1 MSDISLIETKEIDEK
16 IQMVLRQ
23 TDYTADQAK
32 QKLEAFDYNE
42 INVIKDYM
50 GIDIKKQESNNKQSS
65 SINQQIYKQI
75 RTKLDGSMREYRE
88 KKNEKL

>member
-88 KKNEKL
+88 KKKTE

>member
-32 QKLEAFDYNE
+32 EKLEAFDYNE

-50 GIDIKKQESNNKQSS
+50 GIDMKKQESNNKQSS
-65 SINQQIYKQI
+65 SINQQIYK
-75 RTKLDGSMREYRE
+75 L
-88 KKNEKL
+88 LV

>member
-1 MSDISLIETKEIDEK
+1 MSEISLIETKEIDEK
-16 IQMVLRQ
+16 VQMVLRQ
-23 TDYTADQAK
+23 TDYTADKAK
-32 QKLEAFDYNE
+32 QKLEIFDYNE

-50 GIDIKKQESNNKQSS
+50 GIDIKKQTTNTNPSS

-88 KKNEKL
+88 KKKQE

>member
-32 QKLEAFDYNE
+32 EKLEAFDYNE

-75 RTKLDGSMREYRE
+75 RTKLDGSMREYRV
-88 KKNEKL
+88 KKKTE

>member
-32 QKLEAFDYNE
+32 EKLEAFNYNE

-50 GIDIKKQESNNKQSS
+50 GIDMKKQESNNKQSS

-88 KKNEKL
+88 KKKTE

>member
-1 MSDISLIETKEIDEK
+1 MSDISLIETNEIDEK

-32 QKLEAFDYNE
+32 EKLEAFDYNE

-88 KKNEKL
+88 KKKTE

>member
-23 TDYTADQAK
+23 TDYTADRAK
-32 QKLEAFDYNE
+32 EKLEAFDYNE

-50 GIDIKKQESNNKQSS
+50 GIDIKKQKSNNKHSS
-65 SINQQIYKQI
+65 SINQEIYKQI
-75 RTKLDGSMREYRE
+75 RTKLNGSMREYRE
-88 KKNEKL
+88 KKNE

>member
-1 MSDISLIETKEIDEK
+1 MSDISLIETNEIDEK

-32 QKLEAFDYNE
+32 EKLEAFDYNE

-50 GIDIKKQESNNKQSS
+50 GIDIKKQESNNKQTS

-88 KKNEKL
+88 KKKTE

>member
-1 MSDISLIETKEIDEK
+1 MSDISLIETNEIDEK
-16 IQMVLRQ
+16 IQIVLRQ

-32 QKLEAFDYNE
+32 EKLEAFNYNE

-50 GIDIKKQESNNKQSS
+50 GIDMKKQESNNKQSS

-88 KKNEKL
+88 KKKTE

>member
-1 MSDISLIETKEIDEK
+1 MSEISLIETKEIDEK
-16 IQMVLRQ
+16 VQIVLRQ

-32 QKLEAFDYNE
+32 EKLETFNYNE
-42 INVIKDYM
+42 YNVIKDYM
-50 GIDIKKQESNNKQSS
+50 GINIKKQETNNKHSS

-88 KKNEKL
+88 KKKPE

>member
-1 MSDISLIETKEIDEK
+1 MSNISLIETKEIDEK

-32 QKLEAFDYNE
+32 QKLEVFDYNV

-50 GIDIKKQESNNKQSS
+50 EIDIKKLETNNKHPS

-88 KKNEKL
+88 KTKTE

>member
-1 MSDISLIETKEIDEK
+1 MSDISLIETKEIVEK
-16 IQMVLRQ
+16 VQMVLRQ
-23 TDYTADQAK
+23 TNYTADKAK
-32 QKLEAFDYNE
+32 QKLEEFDYNE

-50 GIDIKKQESNNKQSS
+50 GIDIKKQETNNKHSS

-88 KKNEKL
+88 KKKTE

>member
-1 MSDISLIETKEIDEK
+1 MSDISLIETNEIYEK

-32 QKLEAFDYNE
+32 EILEAFDYNE

-50 GIDIKKQESNNKQSS
+50 GIDMKKQESNNKQSS

-88 KKNEKL
+88 KKKTE

>member
-16 IQMVLRQ
+16 VQIVLRQ

-32 QKLEAFDYNE
+32 EKLETFNYNE
-42 INVIKDYM
+42 YNVIKDYM
-50 GIDIKKQESNNKQSS
+50 GINIKKQETNNKHSS

-88 KKNEKL
+88 KKKPE

>member
-32 QKLEAFDYNE
+32 EKLEAFDYNE

-88 KKNEKL
+88 KKKTE

>member
-16 IQMVLRQ
+16 VQIVLRQ

-32 QKLEAFDYNE
+32 EKLETFNYNE
-42 INVIKDYM
+42 YNVIKDYM
-50 GIDIKKQESNNKQSS
+50 GINIKKQETNNKHSS

-75 RTKLDGSMREYRE
+75 RIKLDGSMREYRE
-88 KKNEKL
+88 KKKPE

>member
-1 MSDISLIETKEIDEK
+1 MSDISLIETNEIDEK

-23 TDYTADQAK
+23 TDYTADKAK
-32 QKLEAFDYNE
+32 EKLEAFDYNE

-50 GIDIKKQESNNKQSS
+50 GIDIKKKESNNKQSS

-88 KKNEKL
+88 KKKTE

>member
-32 QKLEAFDYNE
+32 EKLEAFDYNE

-50 GIDIKKQESNNKQSS
+50 GIDMKKQESNNKQSS

-88 KKNEKL
+88 KKTE

>member
-1 MSDISLIETKEIDEK
+1 MSDISLIETNEIDEK

-23 TDYTADQAK
+23 TDYTADKAK
-32 QKLEAFDYNE
+32 EKLEAFDYNE

-50 GIDIKKQESNNKQSS
+50 GIDIKKQESNNKQTS

-88 KKNEKL
+88 KKKTE